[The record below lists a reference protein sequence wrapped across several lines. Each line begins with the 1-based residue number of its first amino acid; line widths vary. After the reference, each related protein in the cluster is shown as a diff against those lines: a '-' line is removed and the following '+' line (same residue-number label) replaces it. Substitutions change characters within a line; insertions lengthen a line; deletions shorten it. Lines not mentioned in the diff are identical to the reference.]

1 MNEYTIHSAKM
12 VPLDRSNIDTDQ
24 IIPKQFLKSIKKTGF
39 GPNLFDSWRYLDSG
53 FPGQD
58 NSKRQ
63 LNPEFVLNDKK
74 YKGSE
79 VLISKENFGCGS
91 SREHAVWAMQD
102 YGIKCV
108 IAQSFADIFYNNCF
122 KNGLLAISLSKDSI
136 EELFRL
142 SEKGENI
149 HVDLINQV
157 ILDSNELEIV
167 KFEIEDFRK
176 NSVLEGLDEIGLSL
190 KYSKSILGYEE
201 NIKKLPL
208 GFLNEH

>member
-142 SEKGENI
+142 SKKGENI

-201 NIKKLPL
+201 NIKKLTPWIL
-208 GFLNEH
+208 K

>member
-91 SREHAVWAMQD
+91 SREHAVWALQD

-122 KNGLLAISLSKDSI
+122 KNGLLAISLSKDSV

-201 NIKKLPL
+201 NIKKLTPWIL
-208 GFLNEH
+208 K

>member
-12 VPLDRSNIDTDQ
+12 VPLDRSNIDTEQ

-190 KYSKSILGYEE
+190 KYSKSILSYEE
-201 NIKKLPL
+201 NIKKLTPWIL
-208 GFLNEH
+208 K

>member
-74 YKGSE
+74 YKESE

-201 NIKKLPL
+201 NIKKLTPWIL
-208 GFLNEH
+208 K

>member
-1 MNEYTIHSAKM
+1 MTK
-12 VPLDRSNIDTDQ
+12 
-24 IIPKQFLKSIKKTGF
+24 
-39 GPNLFDSWRYLDSG
+39 
-53 FPGQD
+53 
-58 NSKRQ
+58 KRQ

-201 NIKKLPL
+201 NIKKLTPWIL
-208 GFLNEH
+208 K

>member
-1 MNEYTIHSAKM
+1 
-12 VPLDRSNIDTDQ
+12 
-24 IIPKQFLKSIKKTGF
+24 
-39 GPNLFDSWRYLDSG
+39 
-53 FPGQD
+53 
-58 NSKRQ
+58 
-63 LNPEFVLNDKK
+63 
-74 YKGSE
+74 
-79 VLISKENFGCGS
+79 
-91 SREHAVWAMQD
+91 MQD

-136 EELFRL
+136 EELFSL

-190 KYSKSILGYEE
+190 KYSKSILSYEE
-201 NIKKLPL
+201 NIKKLTPWIL
-208 GFLNEH
+208 K

>member
-149 HVDLINQV
+149 HIDLINQV

-201 NIKKLPL
+201 NIKKLTPWIL
-208 GFLNEH
+208 K

>member
-142 SEKGENI
+142 SEKGESI

-167 KFEIEDFRK
+167 KFEIEDYRK
-176 NSVLEGLDEIGLSL
+176 TSVLEGLDEIGLSL
-190 KYSKSILGYEE
+190 KYSKSIMSYEE
-201 NIKKLPL
+201 NIKKLTPWIL
-208 GFLNEH
+208 K

>member
-74 YKGSE
+74 YQGSE

-122 KNGLLAISLSKDSI
+122 KNGLLAISLSKDSM
-136 EELFRL
+136 EKLFRL

-149 HVDLINQV
+149 HIDLINQV

-201 NIKKLPL
+201 NIKKLTPWIL
-208 GFLNEH
+208 K

>member
-39 GPNLFDSWRYLDSG
+39 GPILFDSWRYLDSG

-201 NIKKLPL
+201 NIKKLTPWIL
-208 GFLNEH
+208 K